1 MYGLIPTAC
10 QYGRYGLNCSLDC
23 GHCIDST
30 NCNHVNGTCTLGCAP
45 GWQNLDKCVTR
56 KYRFHF
62 LYDIVYDEPFS
73 YKTSS
78 SEIYIYSFKNN
89 NFQNLY
95 YKESI

>member
-1 MYGLIPTAC
+1 MHLLIPTAC

-62 LYDIVYDEPFS
+62 LYDIVYMM
-73 YKTSS
+73 
-78 SEIYIYSFKNN
+78 
-89 NFQNLY
+89 NLLAT
-95 YKESI
+95 KHHHQKLHKFV